1 MKKYRPISLKSVK
14 RYPLAKRDSK
24 VAVSDICAAYVAG
37 GTFRDFLATLP
48 RALAARDMVAVAE
61 TVAQARRRDR
71 PVILAM
77 GAHPIKVG
85 LSVIIVDLI
94 ERGIVTA
101 LATNGAAIIH
111 DFELSLYGS
120 TSEDVQSHLA
130 DGTFGM
136 AEETGKLI
144 NKALNAG
151 VKRGLGIG
159 SSMGEFIAKRRDF
172 RHSNMSIFAAAHRR
186 GIPAT
191 VHVAIGTD
199 IIHMHPEAD
208 GRAIGE
214 GSMRDF
220 RILASVVADL
230 EGGVFINLGSAV
242 VIPEVF
248 LKALTVARNLGHRVR
263 DITTVTLD
271 FVRQYRAMENVC
283 RRPTSEGGRSFF
295 ITGHHE
301 INLPLLAATIKEKMG
316 APPRE

>member
-1 MKKYRPISLKSVK
+1 MKKYRPLSLKSVK
-14 RYPLAKRDSK
+14 RYPLARRDSK
-24 VAVSDICAAYVAG
+24 VASSDITSAYEAG
-37 GTFRDFLATLP
+37 KPFSAFLATLP
-48 RALAARDMVAVAE
+48 RVLGARDMIEVAE
-61 TVAQARRRDR
+61 AIVGARRAER

-85 LSVIIVDLI
+85 LSVIIADLI
-94 ERGIVTA
+94 EKGIVTA
-101 LATNGAAIIH
+101 IATNGAAIIH

-120 TSEDVQSHLA
+120 TSEDVQSNLA

-144 NKALNAG
+144 NNALNSG

-159 SSMGEFIAKRRDF
+159 CSIGEFIAKGRRF
-172 RHSNMSIFAAAHRR
+172 RHADLSIFAAAWHR

-199 IIHMHPEAD
+199 IIHMHPETD

-220 RILASVVADL
+220 RILAAVVADL

-242 VIPEVF
+242 IIPEVF
-248 LKALTVARNLGHRVR
+248 LKALTLARNLGHRVR
-263 DITTVTLD
+263 GFTTVTLD
-271 FVRQYRAMENVC
+271 FMRQYRALENVC
-283 RRPTSEGGRSFF
+283 RRPTAEGGRAFF

-301 INLPLLAATIKEKMG
+301 INLPLLSAIIKEKMEL
-316 APPRE
+316 PPHK